1 MHSVNCNSVYLESEL
16 VARQLFT
23 RGTNSVVHL
32 QREPVQYKPNS
43 FKPVHYH
50 CTALLLMSIADS
62 IQLYG
67 MSIHTDL
74 HCCRCCNKDCRKVH
88 REANI
93 SSWVPSAALA
103 AYNTHKA
110 TFILIARSRFIAH
123 NNMPNKVARS
133 EGCSGTSI
141 LLKATVDFSVEF
153 LWLEPNHIYNT
164 LQFIANLYNASILQ
178 SFLTKQGAILMPN
191 IMEVRE
197 KRSVV
202 CLTHLLWME
211 IGEGAGLASWD
222 STQRLCS
229 QMHECTNY
237 NRF

>member
-1 MHSVNCNSVYLESEL
+1 M
-16 VARQLFT
+16 
-23 RGTNSVVHL
+23 
-32 QREPVQYKPNS
+32 
-43 FKPVHYH
+43 
-50 CTALLLMSIADS
+50 
-62 IQLYG
+62 
-67 MSIHTDL
+67 
-74 HCCRCCNKDCRKVH
+74 
-88 REANI
+88 
-93 SSWVPSAALA
+93 PSAALA

-197 KRSVV
+197 KRSIV
-202 CLTHLLWME
+202 CPTHLL
-211 IGEGAGLASWD
+211 
-222 STQRLCS
+222 
-229 QMHECTNY
+229 
-237 NRF
+237 